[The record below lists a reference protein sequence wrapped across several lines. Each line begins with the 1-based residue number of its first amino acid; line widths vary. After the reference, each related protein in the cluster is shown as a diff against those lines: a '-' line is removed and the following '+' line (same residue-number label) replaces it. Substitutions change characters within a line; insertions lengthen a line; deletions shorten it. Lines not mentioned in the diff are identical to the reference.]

1 MKTMLMTDQLV
12 VIGSVQLAE
21 VAGGI
26 DYHQAIDAGLNRSA
40 RWGALAGTV
49 GGGIGL
55 VAGGVTG
62 GVAGAAVGGAGAIP
76 GALAGAAGGAFTGS
90 MIGSA
95 GVGAIG
101 FTSGAAQDIIH
112 QVRGR

>member
-1 MKTMLMTDQLV
+1 V
-12 VIGSVQLAE
+12 VA
-21 VAGGI
+21 
-26 DYHQAIDAGLNRSA
+26 
-40 RWGALAGTV
+40 
-49 GGGIGL
+49 L
-55 VAGGVTG
+55 VARAGRA
-62 GVAGAAVGGAGAIP
+62 VARGRGGAGAIP